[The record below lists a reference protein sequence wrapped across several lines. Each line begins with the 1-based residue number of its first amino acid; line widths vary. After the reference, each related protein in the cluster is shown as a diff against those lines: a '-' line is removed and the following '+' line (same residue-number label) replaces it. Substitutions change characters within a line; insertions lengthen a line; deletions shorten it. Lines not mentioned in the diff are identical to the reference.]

1 MKKIMV
7 IDAHPDDEMLGCGG
21 TLIQYS
27 KKGDYIKTL
36 ILGQGMLSRGEDES
50 ILKQLRAD
58 SKKANDIIGVNELK
72 FFDFP
77 DNAFDS
83 VPLLKIIY
91 THFSNDLNID
101 HRRTFEGVMTACR
114 TRPEIKNP
122 DVYSF
127 YIQS

>member
-7 IDAHPDDEMLGCGG
+7 IAAHPDDEMLGCGG
-21 TLIQYS
+21 ALIKHS

-50 ILKQLRAD
+50 ILAQLRAD

-83 VPLLKIIY
+83 VPLLKII
-91 THFSNDLNID
+91 
-101 HRRTFEGVMTACR
+101 
-114 TRPEIKNP
+114 
-122 DVYSF
+122 
-127 YIQS
+127 